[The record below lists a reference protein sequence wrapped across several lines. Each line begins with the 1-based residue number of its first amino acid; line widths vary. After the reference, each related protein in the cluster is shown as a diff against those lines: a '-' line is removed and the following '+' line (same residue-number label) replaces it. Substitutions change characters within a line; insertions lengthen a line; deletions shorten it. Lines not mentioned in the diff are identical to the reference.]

1 MLRRRCAFMNKI
13 PAHERGDKT
22 MAKFI
27 IKRVL
32 YMLVTL
38 FIITT
43 ATFFLMHSI
52 PGDPLAHMAKNLPE
66 QTRANYYEKYGL
78 DKSTPEQYAIFL
90 KNLLTKGE
98 LGESLRY
105 PGRSISETLVENS
118 KVSVVPGGLALVM
131 GLVIGVLLGI
141 VAALHKN
148 KWPDYIV
155 MFIAILGITVPVF
168 VLASLMQY
176 VFSVQLML
184 LPTTGWG
191 SWKNIVL
198 PTVAMSF
205 GTIATYARYVK
216 SNMLDIMGQDYIL
229 TAEAKGVSK
238 FGVIKNHVL
247 KNAFL
252 PCVTLLVG
260 QISGIFTGS
269 FVVEKIFGIPGL
281 GFYYINSINDRDYTM
296 IIGTTVFAAAL
307 FVLAQLIVDIAYS
320 FLDPR
325 VRVK

>member
-1 MLRRRCAFMNKI
+1 
-13 PAHERGDKT
+13 

-27 IKRVL
+27 VKRIG

-38 FIITT
+38 FIVVT

-52 PGDPLAHMAKNLPE
+52 PGDPLAHMARNLPE

-78 DKSTPEQYAIFL
+78 DKSTSEQYLIFM
-90 KNLLTKGE
+90 KNLVSKGD

-105 PGRSISETLVENS
+105 PGREVTDTLLTNAS
-118 KVSVVPGGLALVM
+118 VSAQPGGMAL
-131 GLVIGVLLGI
+131 LVGITIGILLGI
-141 VAALHKN
+141 VAALNKN
-148 KWPDYIV
+148 RWPDYIV

-168 VLASLMQY
+168 VLASVLQY
-176 VFSVQLML
+176 FLSVKMMI

-191 SWKNIVL
+191 SWKNVVLPVIVL
-198 PTVAMSF
+198 SF

-216 SNMLDIMGQDYIL
+216 SNMLDVMGQDYIL

-238 FGVIKNHVL
+238 FNVIKSHVL

-252 PCVTLLVG
+252 PCMTLLVG
-260 QISGIFTGS
+260 QVSGIFTGS

-307 FVLAQLIVDIAYS
+307 FVFVQLIVDIAYS
-320 FLDPR
+320 MMDPR
-325 VRVK
+325 IRVK